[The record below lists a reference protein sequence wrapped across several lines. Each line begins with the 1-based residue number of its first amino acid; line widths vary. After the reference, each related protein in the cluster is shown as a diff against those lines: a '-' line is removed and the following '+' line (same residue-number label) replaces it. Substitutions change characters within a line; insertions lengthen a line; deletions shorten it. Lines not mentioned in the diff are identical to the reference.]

1 MNLRKRPRIC
11 FINPPY
17 PYLVEPDQQAQIGL
31 LYLVA
36 VLERFY
42 NVQFLNLANYSLKQL
57 NELSFPPADIYG
69 ITACYPDYPMAY
81 RIAVLLKQQHK
92 SVVILGGPLVSSM
105 PDMPI
110 DCNVW
115 DSIIV
120 GEGETTM
127 FDVILDW
134 RNGNLRKIYRS
145 PHFLTDIDLLPFPER
160 SCLTKQGGKSV
171 FAYRKEYYPGGTTVI
186 ITSRG
191 CPYNCAFCAS
201 AAIWH
206 RNVRYRR
213 LENVISEIE
222 NVIDKYGI
230 RQFRF
235 NDDTMTINKK
245 RIIDLCDILKYFAI
259 AWRCSTRVDSVNPKL
274 LEKMRE
280 AGCREI
286 SYGVESAD
294 QNVLDVLEKNTKV
307 EAAKTA
313 LKWTKEAG
321 MTVRILFMIGTPG
334 EGPDTWKKNIEF
346 LENNPWDIAG
356 ITTFVPFPGS
366 PIWKEPYRYGTKILT
381 KDFDKYNFRFWQN
394 INGQEELV
402 KITNIIDTVTES
414 QDEMLENKKQ
424 MRNYILSTEKVNK
437 G

>member
-69 ITACYPDYPMAY
+69 ITACYPDYPMAS
-81 RIAVLLKQQHK
+81 RIANTLKRQHK
-92 SVVILGGPLVSSM
+92 SWVILGGPFATSA
-105 PDMPI
+105 PDM
-110 DCNVW
+110 V
-115 DSIIV
+115 DSNTFDSVII
-120 GEGETTM
+120 GEGETIM

-134 RNGNLRKIYRS
+134 RNGNLQKIYKS
-145 PHFLTDIDLLPFPER
+145 PDFLTDLDLLPFPER
-160 SCLTKQGGKSV
+160 SSLTKQGGKSI

-191 CPYNCAFCAS
+191 CPYNCVFCAS
-201 AAIWH
+201 AAIWRRH
-206 RNVRYRR
+206 VRYRS
-213 LENVISEIE
+213 LESVISEIE
-222 NVIDKYGI
+222 TVIDKYGI

-235 NDDTMTINKK
+235 NDDTMTMNRK
-245 RIIDLCDILKYFAI
+245 RLIQLCDILKHFDI
-259 AWRCSTRVDSVNPKL
+259 AWRCSTRVDSVSPKL

-294 QNVLDVLEKNTKV
+294 QNVLDTLQKGTTIEHAKN
-307 EAAKTA
+307 A
-313 LKWTKEAG
+313 LKWTKETGITA
-321 MTVRILFMIGTPG
+321 RILFMIGTPG
-334 EGPDTWKKNIEF
+334 ERPDTARKNVVF
-346 LENNPWDIAG
+346 LETNPWDIVG
-356 ITTFVPFPGS
+356 VTTFVPFPGS
-366 PIWKEPYRYGTKILT
+366 PIWKYPERYGTKIIT
-381 KDFDKYNFRFWQN
+381 TDFDRYNFRFWQTL
-394 INGQEELV
+394 NGKEELV
-402 KITNIIDTVTES
+402 KITNIIEIETETP
-414 QDEMLENKKQ
+414 DEMVQNKQ
-424 MRNYILSTEKVNK
+424 LMRDYVLSTEKVNR